1 MKRVLLYAMLLSL
14 LISCG
19 KNTEVAKL
27 LPAISTTSVSGINAT
42 EATCGGNIT
51 AEGSA
56 NVSARGIVWS
66 DNSNPTIDLLT
77 KTSDGAGPGSSSE
90 RGWYWKNGILN
101 QFICQHRLA

>member
-1 MKRVLLYAMLLSL
+1 MKRVLLYTTLLLL

-19 KNTEVAKL
+19 KNTEAAKL

-56 NVSARGIVWS
+56 NDVYVAGKTNSNVPCYWLNGQKTSLSASTDWHNKATGIVY
-66 DNSNPTIDLLT
+66 
-77 KTSDGAGPGSSSE
+77 
-90 RGWYWKNGILN
+90 R
-101 QFICQHRLA
+101 